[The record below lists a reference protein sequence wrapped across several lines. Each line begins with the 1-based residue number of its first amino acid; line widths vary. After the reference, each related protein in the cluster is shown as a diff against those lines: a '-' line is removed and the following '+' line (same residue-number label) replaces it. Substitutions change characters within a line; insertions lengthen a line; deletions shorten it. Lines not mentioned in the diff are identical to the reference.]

1 MADRFA
7 AARYEVF
14 SHARKMWEGGL
25 VVASSGNISA
35 RVDDDPS
42 IIAITPTA
50 IAYDEMIAQ
59 QIVIVDL
66 LTGNSI
72 ESKEQPSNELPMH
85 RVIYREMPNVSAVVH
100 THSPFVTTL
109 SILRRPLPP
118 VIDEMLQLF
127 GGTIEVADYA
137 ASGSEDLGR
146 NALRALGKRTAAIL
160 ANHGNVCV
168 GPDISAAL
176 KTAIAMEAAAQI
188 YLQSL
193 QVGEPFVLRQS

>member
-1 MADRFA
+1 MRDRFA
-7 AARYEVF
+7 EARYEVY
-14 SHARKMWEGGL
+14 SHARKMWEAGL
-25 VVASSGNISA
+25 VAGSSGNLSA
-35 RVDDDPS
+35 RVADDPS
-42 IIAITPTA
+42 VIAMTPTS
-50 IAYDEMIAQ
+50 ISYDEMAGN

-66 LTGNSI
+66 LTGSSI
-72 ESKEQPSNELPMH
+72 ESKETPSCELTMH
-85 RVIYREMPNVSAVVH
+85 RVIYRELPRVSAIVH

-118 VIDEMLQLF
+118 VIDEMLQAF

-137 ASGSEDLGR
+137 ASATEDLGR
-146 NALRALGKRTAAIL
+146 NALRALGNRTAAIL

-168 GPDISAAL
+168 GTSISAAL
-176 KTAIAMEAAAQI
+176 NAAIAMEAAARI